1 MFLLG
6 KKLTLM
12 NNKNSSISA
21 KEIVQ
26 QLEHNLCTFSSSTIS
41 ADLDSQMENQF
52 ICSSHPL
59 HG

>member
-1 MFLLG
+1 
-6 KKLTLM
+6 M